1 MNKKQL
7 LETLAHFPDEIE
19 ILVSS
24 DSEGN
29 EFSSLEFVD
38 SMLTLKSYTGGATEE
53 IFSAEDLDD
62 TEDTDNLK
70 EVLILWP

>member
-7 LETLAHFPDEIE
+7 IDALAHFPDEIE

-29 EFSSLEFVD
+29 EFSSLEFAD
-38 SMLTLKSYTGGATEE
+38 PMYTLRSYTGGRTEE

-62 TEDTDNLK
+62 TEETDNLK